1 MNLMFN
7 TVVNIKVCLLKYHL
21 EPHLFKLYPRKQEY
35 LPPLNPPKELFQ
47 KSDILLED
55 LEYEIFQIA

>member
-1 MNLMFN
+1 MFN

-21 EPHLFKLYPRKQEY
+21 EPHLFKLT
-35 LPPLNPPKELFQ
+35 PKTRIFTTIKSPQRTFFQ